1 MALSAGQFSSATNK
15 EGEISAGSASILG
28 TKKSASSSS
37 NIQIFTREGRHI
49 AGTTLSGSE
58 IASLLVKENGFS
70 SSAQYRAD
78 YLNSAT
84 QAYRGI
90 KLDRSISG
98 GEKRIIFGSNGT
110 AASAAGAV
118 GSVPASSASAH
129 TLRLEYSKS
138 FQTT

>member
-1 MALSAGQFSSATNK
+1 MALSAGQFSSATSK

-78 YLNSAT
+78 YLILRHSPIVVNWIVQFLAV
-84 QAYRGI
+84 R
-90 KLDRSISG
+90 
-98 GEKRIIFGSNGT
+98 NG
-110 AASAAGAV
+110 
-118 GSVPASSASAH
+118 
-129 TLRLEYSKS
+129 
-138 FQTT
+138 